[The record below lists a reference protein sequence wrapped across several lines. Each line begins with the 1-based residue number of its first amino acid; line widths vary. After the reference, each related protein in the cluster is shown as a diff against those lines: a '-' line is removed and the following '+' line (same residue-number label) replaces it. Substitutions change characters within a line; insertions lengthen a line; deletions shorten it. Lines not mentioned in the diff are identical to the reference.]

1 MKPLFY
7 IMIKSIKNGI
17 KELKKKPGKII
28 MYLIFIGLLSLAL
41 FANGKSKSSGA
52 VLSGEVFG
60 CIVTGVMLLFTVPD
74 ILTAL
79 DNGATFFRAADVNLV
94 FTAPTKPQNVLIY
107 GFIKQ
112 MYTVL
117 ISTAFVLFQ
126 IPNLYR
132 FANVKPYAIA
142 VLIIGMFIM
151 LLINSLIKLIVYS
164 VASKNEK
171 NKRIISYVFKGL
183 GIILV
188 AIYVISLYM
197 LKSPVKAIVYILNNK
212 FIAYIP
218 VYGWIRNIEMASING
233 ISASTIMSIAA
244 ALIFAAVCF
253 IGLYLMEMDYYEDV
267 LSFTER
273 REEILK
279 SVRTGQRN
287 YNLNNRKRKVRKV
300 KYTNKGSGASAIF
313 FRQLMEYRKTGFGF
327 INTLSI
333 IYFIASVT
341 IGIFVPHFD
350 LRIVFG
356 FSVYF
361 LMIFSF
367 AGKWQQELTKP
378 YVYLIPD
385 SSFKKVFFSTAVD
398 NVKNLVDG
406 CIIFLPIGILFK
418 SDPVI
423 IILSILGYM
432 SVGSLFVYGGVLTQR
447 IVGNTQ
453 SMVIVSLIRMFL
465 LLLIVVP
472 SIVVFIAIGAI
483 FDNTLGHYLS
493 YIALMGYTLLFSCI
507 IILLSKG
514 IFENIEL
521 NN

>member
-17 KELKKKPGKII
+17 KELKKKPGKLI
-28 MYLIFIGLLSLAL
+28 MYLIFIGFMSLT
-41 FANGKSKSSGA
+41 FFTSGKSKGSA
-52 VLSGEVFG
+52 QMISGEVFG
-60 CIVTGVMLLFTVPD
+60 CIVTGIILLFTVPV

-112 MYTVL
+112 MYIVL
-117 ISTAFVLFQ
+117 ISMTFILFQ
-126 IPNLYR
+126 VPSLYM
-132 FANVKPYAIA
+132 FVKVKPYAIA
-142 VLIIGMFIM
+142 VIIVGFFI
-151 LLINSLIKLIVYS
+151 LLLTNSLIKLIIYS
-164 VASKNEK
+164 IASKSEK
-171 NKRIISYVFKGL
+171 SKRIISYTFKGL
-183 GIILV
+183 GIIFV
-188 AIYVISLYM
+188 AIYVLSIYM
-197 LKSPVKAIVYILNNK
+197 LKSPVKAIVFILNNK

-233 ISASTIMSIAA
+233 VGASTIASIVLS
-244 ALIFAAVCF
+244 LIFAAICF
-253 IGLYLMEMDYYEDV
+253 IGLYKMEMDYYEDV
-267 LSFTER
+267 LAFTER

-279 SVRTGQRN
+279 ASRTGQRA
-287 YNLNNRKRKVRKV
+287 YNINNSKKKVKKV
-300 KYTNKGSGASAIF
+300 KYINKGSGASAIF

-341 IGIFVPHFD
+341 IGIFAPHFD

-356 FSVYF
+356 CSVYL

-367 AGKWQQELTKP
+367 AGKWQQELAKP

-418 SDPVI
+418 SDPII
-423 IILSILGYM
+423 IILSILGYI

-447 IVGNTQ
+447 IVGNSK
-453 SMVIVSLIRMFL
+453 SMVFVALIRMFL
-465 LLLIVVP
+465 LLLIVIP
-472 SIVVFIAIGAI
+472 SIAI
-483 FDNTLGHYLS
+483 FAIVGAVIDNAFGLYLS